1 MSDPAKVRRHAER
14 VRELVASVVRSQIK
28 DPRLGMITITDAR
41 ITADLRDAT
50 VFYTVLGD
58 AVAQADTAAAL
69 ESAKGLLRST
79 VGKALGLRHSPT
91 LTFVLDDV
99 QEQVKHIDDLL
110 AEARNADAEVQR
122 LAARQSTRATR
133 SRTGWTTRRRG
144 RRDGRGRRGHRRRG
158 QRAGWGNAVTSTA
171 SVPLAGGWPRRDW
184 TGRRPRRWCGLSR
197 RVVGCCWSATS
208 TRTATRWAACSAS
221 VWACGSSAYARCR
234 RPSPGR
240 RRCPSR
246 SGAARAG
253 PAGPGERRGSGPD
266 LVICFDAASESRLG
280 ELAGRLSSA
289 TAALVLDHHASNPG
303 FGTVNL
309 VDPGAAATSV
319 VAEQLLAR
327 LGVVVD
333 PAIAECLYV
342 ALTTDT
348 GSFRFEATTP
358 AVHQMAARLLATGI
372 SPGDISRRVFDTRPF
387 GAVRLFGEVLGRA
400 RLEPAAAGGRGLV
413 WTFAT
418 LDDLARHDQRP
429 YVLEALIDSV
439 RCTAEADVS
448 CVFKQITPGEW
459 AVSMRSKGAVDV
471 SRVAVTLGGGGH
483 RFAAGFT
490 GRGSAEQVVESIRGQ
505 LDAALIR
512 PRG

>member
-1 MSDPAKVRRHAER
+1 M
-14 VRELVASVVRSQIK
+14 
-28 DPRLGMITITDAR
+28 
-41 ITADLRDAT
+41 
-50 VFYTVLGD
+50 
-58 AVAQADTAAAL
+58 
-69 ESAKGLLRST
+69 
-79 VGKALGLRHSPT
+79 
-91 LTFVLDDV
+91 
-99 QEQVKHIDDLL
+99 
-110 AEARNADAEVQR
+110 
-122 LAARQSTRATR
+122 
-133 SRTGWTTRRRG
+133 
-144 RRDGRGRRGHRRRG
+144 
-158 QRAGWGNAVTSTA
+158 TSTA
-171 SVPLAGGWPRRDW
+171 SVPLAG
-184 TGRRPRRWCGLSR
+184 
-197 RVVGCCWSATS
+197 
-208 TRTATRWAACSAS
+208 AAE
-221 VWACGSSAYARCR
+221 
-234 RPSPGR
+234 
-240 RRCPSR
+240 
-246 SGAARAG
+246 AG
-253 PAGPGERRGSGPD
+253 PAETDWAAAEALVRALPPSGRVLLICHVNPDGDALGSMLGFGLGLRQFGVREVQATFPGPPEVPEPFRGLPGLELLVPASAADPAPD

-289 TAALVLDHHASNPG
+289 PAALVLDHHASNAG

-333 PAIAECLYV
+333 AAIAECLYV

-418 LDDLARHDQRP
+418 LDDLARHEQRP

-448 CVFKQITPGEW
+448 CVLKQTTPGEW

-512 PRG
+512 SRG